1 MTTLDLHWRNFYRV
15 SIKQIHLLSH
25 SQFVLLGFG
34 FLLLG
39 RMKNDP
45 PPRFFDKSYK
55 CSDDGEREGGDWIPQ
70 NCLSSAHKE
79 VRTTHGP
86 WSPLTHHSSQSCRG
100 EQEEKF
106 LGDNLYP
113 GRLATADPWPGCD
126 QEMLNVQAPGLSHLW
141 RLGQMLRIL
150 LGPHQTMTTRG
161 NILRK

>member
-86 WSPLTHHSSQSCRG
+86 GHHSLITHHRAVEGNKRRNSSGIIYTQ
-100 EQEEKF
+100 
-106 LGDNLYP
+106 
-113 GRLATADPWPGCD
+113 AAWP
-126 QEMLNVQAPGLSHLW
+126 QLTPGLAVIRRCSMF
-141 RLGQMLRIL
+141 RLQVSVIYGDLVRC
-150 LGPHQTMTTRG
+150 
-161 NILRK
+161 